1 MFEVD
6 TYDVASQNFS
16 FGRGGN
22 QGARGNNNGGD
33 YFVENVRPLIHCF
46 FWVFCGDREVNI
58 NMGCVNAH
66 TLLAASF
73 PPSGVYTISAVQ
85 VMEELVRCLTWP
97 PVDPLARCGD
107 LVIDSHSCALVVWS
121 SRLVGLPWRVL
132 CRPQGRC
139 ALSEL

>member
-1 MFEVD
+1 MTSRHKISRLVGVGTRVPAGTTMVETTLSK
-6 TYDVASQNFS
+6 TYVHSSIVFFS
-16 FGRGGN
+16 G
-22 QGARGNNNGGD
+22 
-33 YFVENVRPLIHCF
+33 
-46 FWVFCGDREVNI
+46 FCGEREVII